1 MKKIILTVSAVLIIC
16 MAISGCGKKAEP
28 QVNQKPTATEN
39 DRTSDPTLG
48 WDNIQDGFDEVWDFA
63 DEIFIGKVESH
74 EFYEENGLPY
84 TAVTVTIEASV
95 RGDSEGETRVIS
107 YSGGELNGELYAST
121 SVVIPF
127 DGEEYLFLIEPEM
140 EGDKYKYPCGGYQ
153 GTYKVS
159 GKTADSVIEEFNE
172 NNVLESELLGEKISA
187 LPYGT
192 KK

>member
-1 MKKIILTVSAVLIIC
+1 MKKLILTVSSALVIC

-28 QVNQKPTATEN
+28 QATQKPAAEN
-39 DRTSDPTLG
+39 ARISEPTLG

-63 DEIFIGKVESH
+63 DEIFIGRVESH

-84 TAVTVTIEASV
+84 TAVTVTIEGSV
-95 RGDSEGETRVIS
+95 RGGDEGETRVIS

-159 GKTADSVIEEFNE
+159 GKTGDSVIEEFNE